1 MKDLKSTFSWY
12 RILAFCILLVQ
23 VTMIVPAQEL
33 YLGRQLG
40 ERYLEQ
46 YLDRAD
52 LEGSQQRW
60 QQLAEQG
67 MLVALAA
74 WESAANYLLEQDP
87 ETWQKERDS
96 IQKDLSKATEI
107 RLGEWLLDKLLKAE
121 ANPNVQR
128 FASDL
133 EKRTSQWQ
141 FQQVESDG
149 TVSLTR
155 QIDKNQ
161 ASQAENQ
168 WLQSNEEL
176 VQKYLEE
183 AAVDEALLRNEIRGL
198 GLDEQTSNELVAKAI
213 GSYKSY
219 LSAEYDLI
227 LKSETMDLMGDL
239 LYDRKSLRVASA
251 KESADSIALEL
262 IQEAQASTEISFQEL
277 FDNFEEEID
286 AQQVEEMRL
295 SGEDWARNFQVQLE
309 EGLAVWDSAEEEF
322 LYQRSLWEQDA
333 IEVYEEGEA
342 AWLEAFQQLRRAR
355 QDWEDKIVA
364 EFHKGMDEWSKSHEQ
379 QELEIQEAQR
389 ELILS
394 LQEEIQRKEEVGVIS
409 SSIYNQLRTMLASCY
424 TGVENWYSD
433 WAQKYKR
440 VYSYWKT
447 EDAQRYNQLFSFG
460 ELEGLDEA
468 LAALENNENWTID
481 LEHMSSS
488 TTRTKMEQQISQWK
502 AAYIEWFKEEL
513 DDTIRSLEARLETDK
528 TTLEEMKGGGN
539 STISTGG
546 FSTDAS
552 AGKLENLRTK
562 IQADSGSLAL
572 LKAIAEK
579 TESYTPDTPVAQ
591 IISQFNNPII
601 EQMLGLS
608 FDLSLWES
616 SESLLH
622 QDNGWLT
629 LATSGFLNL
638 ETVTKNFLEALDPT
652 AFEGSSSDLD
662 AEIQQLEGVL
672 SYWQGELEVAQE
684 LKDYA
689 TTTTSS
695 AQTAA
700 ETQEALMA
708 SEVAFQEALEG
719 YKNQQQVVQENLV
732 SLKEATNQLNKIQ
745 IELEEREK
753 KIAEIRNK
761 IIAIEEIEKGLDK
774 EIVVGK
780 IVKILGS
787 LSDFFSQEVK
797 EKTGDLVESY
807 FLKEFETG
815 NIAFHDTLDLV
826 IKNIPRN
833 FREKTEIQL
842 EEMIETSR
850 NIIEKLQS
858 LDSVVFFPKEEAVPE
873 GQSEPEENGSLQT
886 SENLASLQETLLLL
900 EAFVKDV
907 LQSTELAGE
916 GGNLNNLVK
925 ALNDDIANQQE
936 PSLQALIQQIKD
948 ISSECSKELQY
959 RKDALVFL
967 TEGEPESWKLVEENA
982 PEAAEYQL
990 IRDTFGHLQ
999 ATTLNE
1005 KHSSSLEE
1013 IKTLLENTDIWNHAT
1028 WNELVSTIEK
1038 LREAG
1043 MNLHSGA
1050 YSVLNQ
1056 LLTTMVHHWCL
1067 QNPDAKSNWDKDT
1080 LDYRNTIQQGIND
1093 IQALESNLLDLGAVQ
1108 QFIVTDTY
1116 SQWEEEEKN
1125 LFLDYL
1131 EQLEKNNENSH
1142 QGTVPVDT
1150 NEQISHIQFILS
1162 GKRLNLEKQVFLLGL
1177 EELQANYLQDN
1188 SQIEL
1193 ENLLSQ
1199 CRDIDGSS
1207 LLNPNDWL
1215 RVKEMLG
1222 PSEFRAKRL
1231 NQLQSLGE
1239 QWITTMYGCSDEPYS
1254 YEVIGLTEAFPQSR
1268 QKETENSLL
1277 DLQQIDSLLAVTAY
1291 NEELTQSVDLYMM
1304 MNSELQN
1311 LLNEKTN
1318 FERQVLFEEQ
1328 ESQKILESYKKAH
1341 AQIQEKMEMYQQSV
1355 EKEEVMHQ
1363 AFVQSR
1369 LQHRIAQEKY
1379 QWATRIYLESV
1390 GNSSLQENS
1399 QDNLQYA
1406 SPLRRYN
1413 DVLLVVNRYQNALD
1427 ILSQMKNHQQM
1438 QGSEYLDQVD
1448 VYSKSLE
1455 NAYLME
1461 VILSQVFDA
1470 VVKQEEITRDA
1481 EIKDEMNVSKLFRDY
1496 ESLMENKTD
1505 PGTEGMNT
1513 VALELIRIKKTGA
1526 GDYVF
1531 TLGYETVLQRTRLSG
1546 STAEYYEYVT
1556 SKKTGT
1562 GDLDRNL
1569 LAEYLTN
1576 SSETLVRV
1584 DGPVQQTRAEVDV
1597 RQWLKDIYAKGDD
1610 YINNLLLASLHLKTY
1625 APNGMDF
1632 LDGQSD
1638 IRNAGDFQAD
1648 QVPEVRKFH
1657 SIDTKQRYNGER
1669 RDVVAN
1675 AYNYILSRSGGENDL
1690 ARYILYRET
1699 NLLNENNWRQK
1710 ERDLVKW
1717 LALDGVKDELYDK
1730 QQEKIIEAVIAYAS
1744 AAALAAAAAWF
1755 QPWLWAAA
1763 AAATAIGIVATDA
1776 AISLGAAVDGIY
1788 DLMRGSKE
1796 NVETET
1802 NRVNELLSGLIA
1814 GERNLDEQ
1822 WRILNEL
1829 YYGTGTTEDG
1839 QASATSSDGKPNL
1852 SSRSILTVLDKIF
1865 ANNSLVN
1872 KKEYQD
1878 LLSPQLLDSTIS
1890 QMVVS
1895 PETPLKITDALQ
1907 EVLNTLKVGLQEE
1920 EEKLAFQALNM
1931 EESSS
1936 IAMMNFHQIIEK
1948 SIIITE
1954 EDEQRLA
1961 QLEFMATD
1969 ESLSTSQRQAAM
1981 EDFEKLYQSLDG
1993 MDSETQNQLARLAER
2008 AYGANGWNNLIHK
2021 KNIYNA
2027 AMSLY
2032 NSRVDIRKK
2041 TEDYTLWLQ
2050 DLLISQGLAGWQDSA
2065 ERMVDQ
2071 SGHQW
2076 QLERDLL
2083 LRRQSLW
2090 EGEIMETLAAGKD
2103 SWQRVEESLN
2113 KRYSLWRRQFQ
2124 QELEDRQAEWQDNH
2138 LNFLKSKEEWI
2149 QNSHKV
2155 AIQQGLV
2162 KASETV
2168 FPVNLEGIEEEIKY
2182 LGRAMES
2189 SISFEETEAAVD
2201 AILADSYLDD
2211 LINRA
2216 SILTG
2221 FGNKG
2226 GSGIRKIRGST
2237 SSLESHLL
2245 ARQQV
2250 EKNTTLM
2257 TNLAERQAVSYGQ
2270 KILEEVLAS
2279 YMEGI
2284 DSKNQSMVD
2293 WQHHLARDA
2302 GYRVDG
2308 SIRRTVV
2315 VDATLF
2321 NPIKETQYLPMYQFF
2336 TTTSPQLREIDAN
2349 PGKKAMLQLSL
2360 AQGELEQWGR
2370 EILGTGGRLEE
2381 HIGEAP
2387 DMVGTPDPDGSKNA
2401 AFSDLGSG
2409 QMGAILVEYYWN
2421 SIQARK
2427 GMAELSLAGH
2437 DKRLFD
2443 DRGLPFTAPTLR
2455 EVSEIAMNI
2464 VGSALGQEWLKYVD
2478 DVVFAGIDLGGGYK
2492 TAGEI
2497 GREVAIKAAGV
2508 AIGAGTNWAGNAI
2521 SDITSTVGRATAT
2534 AGLNLASGALSTL
2547 STTTLQSM
2555 DFDKI
2560 GSGDFFNREMFMS
2573 HIGNKSMWSSL
2584 VAGAAST
2591 GVSTYGSGV
2600 FGAMGAEAN
2609 KFYGGAMSLATS
2621 AASTAASYGVHAA
2634 FNGGDWA
2641 GAYEAMG
2648 GISVNVAS
2656 FGALAD
2662 LVGSGIARNNSTGQ
2676 NILGKVMDKLDGRG
2690 VMLNIGLDGVSAG
2703 IGSGGIDLSG
2713 NLYDLGKRV
2722 LDKRLLESYTAA
2734 HGQEKGDAAWNN
2746 YVYGDWTQENTS
2758 ARLASGLD
2766 QLELVEQAGFTAR
2779 TTSNGVGGRLI
2790 QLINSG
2796 NSYNSA
2802 IALGHESYRDG
2813 IIGTAEQQ
2821 GSETLAATTA
2831 HTQMALRILDDGKA
2845 IQMTE
2850 NLDMDITAYKLSQH
2864 LGDDSIFAGYVAGSY
2879 DASADYWKL
2888 MDDGSIAYD
2897 GHADLY
2903 DENGN
2908 LIYKTKSRGL
2918 EGSLVEIMYG
2928 GNATQEEVEKV
2939 RDLLEASFDHTTKSD
2954 DLANREHWY
2963 WNVESNYGKVI
2974 DVSKYEEIYNSRVLV
2989 DSTTGQTDTIR
3000 NLNPRTIYDKMVAN
3014 GTMDKKPGDSMRSRL
3029 ARMELRVETDPA
3041 TVESLEFYENADG
3054 GYISYEEF
3062 KAKNYITGGMPVLN
3076 TRNTFVNR
3084 DITTFTGA
3092 TGNLSV
3098 NPHRG
3103 VDGSVEADTDSLP
3116 LFQNETSKVVYASK
3130 GDLDDSNYQG
3140 RHVGVQTDVTYTFKG
3155 NSIVDELIYRTLHL
3169 SSVDVVEGQ
3178 SVLFDTVLGKTG
3190 NSGKWG
3196 DSGYGNHSH
3205 EDIYTVRPS
3214 PYLNYLSDVAYTKAM
3229 GNYSPIKESESYGT
3243 YKDLYKGNEYDYI
3256 FHDNKYYYDKFIFA
3270 DITQYKKRDS
3280 AHSYNK
3286 GE

>member
-107 RLGEWLLDKLLKAE
+107 RLGEWLLDRLLKAE

-176 VQKYLEE
+176 VKKYLEE

-394 LQEEIQRKEEVGVIS
+394 LQEEIQRKEELGVIS

-468 LAALENNENWTID
+468 LAALENNGNWTIA

-579 TESYTPDTPVAQ
+579 TKSYTPDTPVAQ

-616 SESLLH
+616 SGSLLH

-662 AEIQQLEGVL
+662 AEIQQLEGIL

-719 YKNQQQVVQENLV
+719 YKNQQQVVQENLI

-850 NIIEKLQS
+850 SIIEKLQS
-858 LDSVVFFPKEEAVPE
+858 LDSAVFFPKEEAVPE

-1116 SQWEEEEKN
+1116 SQLEEEEKN

-1239 QWITTMYGCSDEPYS
+1239 QWITTMYGCSDAPYS

-1318 FERQVLFEEQ
+1318 FERQVLFEEK

-1399 QDNLQYA
+1399 QDNLQYT

-1531 TLGYETVLQRTRLSG
+1531 TLGYETVLQRTRFSG
-1546 STAEYYEYVT
+1546 SSAEYYEYVT

-1763 AAATAIGIVATDA
+1763 AAATAVGIVATDA

-1814 GERNLDEQ
+1814 GERNLEEQ

-1895 PETPLKITDALQ
+1895 PEAPLKITDALQ

-1931 EESSS
+1931 EEASS

-2189 SISFEETEAAVD
+2189 SISSEETEAAVD

-2387 DMVGTPDPDGSKNA
+2387 DLVGTPDPDGSKNA

-2508 AIGAGTNWAGNAI
+2508 AIGAGTNWAGDIAGTALAESGKAVNFLVQGSISGGGAYLGGVATNYIAGGDGGWADAGNLAGFAGGFVSGGLGGVNLRDGNGIKLSNKVFDVEGISAMNGFAGGLASTAVSFGMTGNA
-2521 SDITSTVGRATAT
+2521 TF
-2534 AGLNLASGALSTL
+2534 NLASIEGVGLLEMTL
-2547 STTTLQSM
+2547 GK
-2555 DFDKI
+2555 D
-2560 GSGDFFNREMFMS
+2560 
-2573 HIGNKSMWSSL
+2573 
-2584 VAGAAST
+2584 
-2591 GVSTYGSGV
+2591 
-2600 FGAMGAEAN
+2600 
-2609 KFYGGAMSLATS
+2609 
-2621 AASTAASYGVHAA
+2621 
-2634 FNGGDWA
+2634 
-2641 GAYEAMG
+2641 
-2648 GISVNVAS
+2648 GISS
-2656 FGALAD
+2656 RL
-2662 LVGSGIARNNSTGQ
+2662 
-2676 NILGKVMDKLDGRG
+2676 
-2690 VMLNIGLDGVSAG
+2690 
-2703 IGSGGIDLSG
+2703 GSGGMSLSTETLTAVSQG
-2713 NLYDLGKRV
+2713 RQETEKV
-2722 LDKRLLESYTAA
+2722 LDWKYGGEESRSTLNGVNKLGHTDLEMNHRLANDIWSEEVGINYGYT
-2734 HGQEKGDAAWNN
+2734 GGFGLYKVGDDSMTLDISLL
-2746 YVYGDWTQENTS
+2746 GDGIEGS
-2758 ARLASGLD
+2758 ARLATVLAHEGTHLYGNRVEGVAHLQSAATYMQLLDKFNLAGDQAFAGEIMAGLTNPNSWVENTGDEDWWKQVRRNNGSFAWQEDGSLDFTFEDGTVVTAEEMKAFISSYKIKQQAETQGIRIFANHGTEPSNAEIAMTGVFVDYLRNGSAIFPQRVVDKYTSFVTGTEAFADASITAQNVMTSIDKGESGEIINR
-2766 QLELVEQAGFTAR
+2766 QLNEMNSHLIKIQEDGYLVKNKVSQIDSSRLIGEGTADLPYFPLAGYFNNKGELFVRITGYNGWRLNDKEMAGIS
-2779 TTSNGVGGRLI
+2779 SNYVLYEFSKYHHEGWDGVGKGDIVASLDGNIYLDYLRAEGF
-2790 QLINSG
+2790 QVNVESG
-2796 NSYNSA
+2796 TDVFKTSHATSDTIMRYVS
-2802 IALGHESYRDG
+2802 LFGQE
-2813 IIGTAEQQ
+2813 
-2821 GSETLAATTA
+2821 GSDL
-2831 HTQMALRILDDGKA
+2831 ILDDGMHKLDGIRA
-2845 IQMTE
+2845 GEVIGRMGNTGANSTGTHAHMSINGRGDLFAEKFNQSFYKDFFQADDYALYLSGYETKSFSD
-2850 NLDMDITAYKLSQH
+2850 NLQLWNNVKKFSEDRPDLLDFDDFKKKH
-2864 LGDDSIFAGYVAGSY
+2864 LKDVP
-2879 DASADYWKL
+2879 
-2888 MDDGSIAYD
+2888 
-2897 GHADLY
+2897 
-2903 DENGN
+2903 
-2908 LIYKTKSRGL
+2908 LIYK
-2918 EGSLVEIMYG
+2918 
-2928 GNATQEEVEKV
+2928 
-2939 RDLLEASFDHTTKSD
+2939 
-2954 DLANREHWY
+2954 
-2963 WNVESNYGKVI
+2963 
-2974 DVSKYEEIYNSRVLV
+2974 
-2989 DSTTGQTDTIR
+2989 
-3000 NLNPRTIYDKMVAN
+3000 
-3014 GTMDKKPGDSMRSRL
+3014 
-3029 ARMELRVETDPA
+3029 
-3041 TVESLEFYENADG
+3041 
-3054 GYISYEEF
+3054 
-3062 KAKNYITGGMPVLN
+3062 
-3076 TRNTFVNR
+3076 
-3084 DITTFTGA
+3084 
-3092 TGNLSV
+3092 
-3098 NPHRG
+3098 
-3103 VDGSVEADTDSLP
+3103 
-3116 LFQNETSKVVYASK
+3116 
-3130 GDLDDSNYQG
+3130 
-3140 RHVGVQTDVTYTFKG
+3140 
-3155 NSIVDELIYRTLHL
+3155 
-3169 SSVDVVEGQ
+3169 
-3178 SVLFDTVLGKTG
+3178 
-3190 NSGKWG
+3190 
-3196 DSGYGNHSH
+3196 
-3205 EDIYTVRPS
+3205 
-3214 PYLNYLSDVAYTKAM
+3214 
-3229 GNYSPIKESESYGT
+3229 
-3243 YKDLYKGNEYDYI
+3243 
-3256 FHDNKYYYDKFIFA
+3256 
-3270 DITQYKKRDS
+3270 
-3280 AHSYNK
+3280 
-3286 GE
+3286 